1 LFPFICDELIAYLNI
16 ILLPKTKST
25 PAKECLTSKRSKV
38 KSKKIALRLVLFAFL
53 LLPFSFFS
61 AFLRGHYPEQ
71 VHRVISQLQAEP
83 GLPLPWPIQI
93 FQTIL

>member
-1 LFPFICDELIAYLNI
+1 MDFQLILF
-16 ILLPKTKST
+16 
-25 PAKECLTSKRSKV
+25 
-38 KSKKIALRLVLFAFL
+38 
-53 LLPFSFFS
+53 LPFSFCLFTFF

-93 FQTIL
+93 FRSSYNSAGNS

>member
-1 LFPFICDELIAYLNI
+1 MEFQITLFYLFPF
-16 ILLPKTKST
+16 T
-25 PAKECLTSKRSKV
+25 
-38 KSKKIALRLVLFAFL
+38 FL
-53 LLPFSFFS
+53 LFY

-83 GLPLPWPIQI
+83 DLPLPWPIQI